1 MKWTNPERLDT
12 YGVRLLGW
20 PEGVPAQN
28 PSSLKSGQNKLLL
41 EALQNGTMRFEKL
54 SYAKPAPV
62 SKRLGK
68 GEESAETED
77 FSWAYDADAAPP
89 SPVQERSILTKTE
102 PAEVVNRTPLSV
114 TSSQG
119 FQQEVWNLD
128 DDDIGNNATYSI
140 DYSWGV
146 DLHDS
151 TNLLDVWEG
160 ANGEYLESERPRK
173 RSRSEEPPSA
183 EKDCSSKV

>member
-41 EALQNGTMRFEKL
+41 EALKNGTMRFEKL
-54 SYAKPAPV
+54 SYGPSAQV
-62 SKRLGK
+62 SRKLEK
-68 GEESAETED
+68 EGEIGDNED
-77 FSWAYDADAAPP
+77 FSWAYDADATPP
-89 SPVQERSILTKTE
+89 SPIQESCASTTPM
-102 PAEVVNRTPLSV
+102 PAPFFEAVNQTPLLV
-114 TSSQG
+114 TPSHNS
-119 FQQEVWNLD
+119 QQEIWNLD
-128 DDDIGNNATYSI
+128 DHDIGSNAPYST

-151 TNLLDVWEG
+151 TSLLEVWEG
-160 ANGEYLESERPRK
+160 ANGELERPRK
-173 RSRSEEPPSA
+173 RPRSEEPPTERGCFSR
-183 EKDCSSKV
+183 K

>member
-1 MKWTNPERLDT
+1 MKWTNPEKLDT

-41 EALQNGTMRFEKL
+41 EALQNGTMRFERL
-54 SYAKPAPV
+54 SYGSPAPV
-62 SKRLGK
+62 SKKLGK
-68 GEESAETED
+68 EEGFGDTED

-89 SPVQERSILTKTE
+89 SPVQESSILTTTE
-102 PAEVVNRTPLSV
+102 PAEVNRTPLPV

-119 FQQEVWNLD
+119 FQQSEVWNLN
-128 DDDIGNNATYSI
+128 DDDIDNNAPYSI

-151 TNLLDVWEG
+151 TSLLDVWEG
-160 ANGEYLESERPRK
+160 ANGEYLESGRPRK

-183 EKDCSSKV
+183 EKDRSSK